1 MGKTRYG
8 KVEPVTEL
16 GRLVYDEGLTAYDF
30 GPRHPLAPIRVRL
43 TVALAREL
51 GLFHDGDSMGD
62 STRGTPGRSDD
73 HLVPLDGCGLAG
85 LTVVPAPQASD
96 DVLATIHDDA
106 YIEAVQRASADPR
119 HVDLTF
125 GLGTPDNPTFA
136 GMHEA
141 SARVVGASVE
151 AARSVWEGTTPHAAN
166 IAGGL
171 HHAMPASASGFC
183 VYNDPAAAIRW
194 LLDAGCPRV
203 AYIDLDVHHGDGVQ
217 EIFYDDPRVLTISL
231 HESPRTLFPY
241 RTGFPSETG
250 GPGADGTAVNI
261 ALPPGTG
268 DDGWLRAFHAV
279 VPALVEAFQPA
290 VIVSQHG
297 CDTHRLDPLA
307 HLNLTIDAQRAAAV
321 AVHELSHRVAGGRW
335 VATGGG
341 GYALVDVVPR
351 IWSHLLAIVGGL
363 QIRPETPT
371 PPAWRRF
378 VAEECGR
385 SAPEVMTD
393 GAATSHSGWSDGY
406 DPAHPVDRAIRA
418 TRRAVFPA
426 HGLDPDWP

>member
-1 MGKTRYG
+1 M
-8 KVEPVTEL
+8 TEL

-30 GPRHPLAPIRVRL
+30 GPGHPLAPIRVRL
-43 TVALAREL
+43 TVALTREL
-51 GLFHDGDSMGD
+51 GLIRDGE
-62 STRGTPGRSDD
+62 RERSDE
-73 HLVPLDGCGLAG
+73 HVVALDGCGLEG
-85 LTVVPAPQASD
+85 LTMVPAPRASD
-96 DVLATIHDDA
+96 DVLATIHDHA

-119 HVDLTF
+119 LIDVTF

-141 SARVVGASVE
+141 AARVVGASIE
-151 AARSVWEGTTPHAAN
+151 AARSVWEGTSLHAAN

-171 HHAMPASASGFC
+171 HHAMPAMASGFC

-250 GPGADGTAVNI
+250 GPGAEGTAVNI
-261 ALPPGTG
+261 ALPRGTG
-268 DDGWLRAFHAV
+268 DEGWLRAFHAM

-297 CDTHRLDPLA
+297 CDSHRLDPLA
-307 HLNLTIDAQRAAAV
+307 HLNLSIDAQRAAAA
-321 AVHELSHRVAGGRW
+321 AVHELSHRVAEGRW
-335 VATGGG
+335 VVTGGG

-351 IWSHLLAIVGGL
+351 IWSHLLAIVGG
-363 QIRPETPT
+363 QAIRPETTT
-371 PPAWRRF
+371 PLAWRQF
-378 VAEECGR
+378 VADECGR
-385 SAPEVMTD
+385 SAPEAMTD
-393 GAATSHSGWSDGY
+393 GAHASYAEWSAGY
-406 DPAHPVDRAIRA
+406 DPADPVDRAIRA

-426 HGLDPDWP
+426 HGLDPD